1 MGWECIDNVCTLWLP
16 DVGVMG
22 TMVTMLGLAV
32 AVLFAIM
39 ILTAAFRG

>member
-1 MGWECIDNVCTLWLP
+1 MGWECVDNVCTLWLP

-39 ILTAAFRG
+39 ILTVALR

>member
-1 MGWECIDNVCTLWLP
+1 MGWECVDNICTLWLP

-22 TMVTMLGLAV
+22 TMVTMLGLAI

>member
-1 MGWECIDNVCTLWLP
+1 MGWECVNNVCTLWLP

-22 TMVTMLGLAV
+22 QIITMLGLAV

>member
-1 MGWECIDNVCTLWLP
+1 MGWECVDNICTLWLP

-22 TMVTMLGLAV
+22 TIVGMLGLAV

-39 ILTAAFRG
+39 IITAAFRG

>member
-1 MGWECIDNVCTLWLP
+1 MGWECVDNVCTLWLP

-22 TMVTMLGLAV
+22 AMVTMLGLAV

-39 ILTAAFRG
+39 IVTAALR

>member
-1 MGWECIDNVCTLWLP
+1 MGWECVDNICTLWLP
-16 DVGVMG
+16 DVGVMVQ
-22 TMVTMLGLAV
+22 MVTMLGLAV

>member
-1 MGWECIDNVCTLWLP
+1 MGWECVDNICTLWLP